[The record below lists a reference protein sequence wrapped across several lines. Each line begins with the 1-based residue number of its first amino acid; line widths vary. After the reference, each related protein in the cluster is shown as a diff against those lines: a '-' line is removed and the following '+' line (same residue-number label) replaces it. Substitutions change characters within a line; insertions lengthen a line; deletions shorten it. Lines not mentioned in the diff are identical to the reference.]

1 MDSQSLSSSA
11 VSEATGEHNDT
22 FTRYAKVVHVHV
34 LLYYFNSKR
43 EVHLVIESRIAQ
55 FLSKLN
61 KLLLHN
67 LLLVR

>member
-22 FTRYAKVVHVHV
+22 FTRYAKVVHV
-34 LLYYFNSKR
+34 LLYYFNSNR